1 MEQEVKQGWEK
12 DIEKRDRPREKDGE
26 TEERDRMKMM

>member
-1 MEQEVKQGWEK
+1 MEQEVKQGWKK
-12 DIEKRDRPREKDGE
+12 DIEKRERPREKEGG